1 MEDCGIGSAGP
12 FGRCKL
18 PSIHYCFSTTRR
30 DLEVSIW
37 ADPLIDILFPVK
49 FCNHGQEFP
58 PPIGNFMRTSILQWS
73 FAGIFSWRGPDM
85 ATVLDIAKK
94 HRYDWMA

>member
-1 MEDCGIGSAGP
+1 MDDCGIGSAGP

-18 PSIHYCFSTTRR
+18 PSIHHFFSTTRR
-30 DLEVSIW
+30 NLDVSIW